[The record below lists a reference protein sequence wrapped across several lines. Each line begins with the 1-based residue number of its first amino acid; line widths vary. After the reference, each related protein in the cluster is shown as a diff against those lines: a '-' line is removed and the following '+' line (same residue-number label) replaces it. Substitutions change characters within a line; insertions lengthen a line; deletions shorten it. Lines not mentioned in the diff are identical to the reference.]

1 MYYSHANLD
10 LNFVCLATESVIKS
24 TMVPNLYRLQEFAAF
39 VGVYEGM
46 HVAYVTLTHRL
57 RRARTT
63 HTGVCHER
71 QRGRTPEGSSNGRTG
86 GGGRLQAT
94 MSRGWIPTPTT
105 TYAQGNQMSCVNKQ
119 SNNFFYALC
128 DCNLQATVHLD

>member
-1 MYYSHANLD
+1 
-10 LNFVCLATESVIKS
+10 
-24 TMVPNLYRLQEFAAF
+24 MVPNLHRLQEFTAF

-86 GGGRLQAT
+86 GRGR
-94 MSRGWIPTPTT
+94 RTT
-105 TYAQGNQMSCVNKQ
+105 GDDVAWMDTYTDGD
-119 SNNFFYALC
+119 LRIG
-128 DCNLQATVHLD
+128 

>member
-10 LNFVCLATESVIKS
+10 MNFVCLATESVIKS
-24 TMVPNLYRLQEFAAF
+24 TMVPNLHRLQEFAAF

-71 QRGRTPEGSSNGRTG
+71 QRGRTPEEGSSNGRTG
-86 GGGRLQAT
+86 GSEGEADYRRRCRVDGYLHR
-94 MSRGWIPTPTT
+94 RRPTRRVT
-105 TYAQGNQMSCVNKQ
+105 
-119 SNNFFYALC
+119 
-128 DCNLQATVHLD
+128 